1 MMHRNMLWAGHLFV
15 LILLGDGVRWLV
27 GNIRGLPE
35 FSLLLVLAAMSLLV
49 VNHLRW
55 WSMGKTVDEKTSLKI
70 DGLVMANYCILVL
83 IVALVNFRGR

>member
-55 WSMGKTVDEKTSLKI
+55 WSMGKTVDENTSLKI

-83 IVALVNFRGR
+83 IIALVNFRGR